1 MQVAGPLS
9 DQAESSQ
16 QVMTVAPSTR
26 SARPLVLQRDGACL
40 REGVARRDGCRRN
53 WARTKPRTTITNR
66 PHHNPERL
74 VEKVGRSITNSET
87 PHPPADGPEP
97 TPSATSPTT
106 PHTGPSRRRQRLLI
120 DVVHTVRR
128 PHISA
133 ERDRAARAIRAIAF
147 ILAAC
152 VTARDRYG
160 DIGMARSCRCR
171 RRPCRPGLA
180 GEPPGALR
188 ARRHAPPRRHTL
200 ARARMWARV
209 SSRGR

>member
-1 MQVAGPLS
+1 
-9 DQAESSQ
+9 
-16 QVMTVAPSTR
+16 MTVAPSTS

-40 REGVARRDGCRRN
+40 PEGVARRDGCRRN

-106 PHTGPSRRRQRLLI
+106 PHAGPSRRRQRLLI

-128 PHISA
+128 PHPT
-133 ERDRAARAIRAIAF
+133 RHTPTTPP
-147 ILAAC
+147 C
-152 VTARDRYG
+152 
-160 DIGMARSCRCR
+160 RSVQAPSKAPHR
-171 RRPCRPGLA
+171 RRSH
-180 GEPPGALR
+180 GETTSHKRGTR
-188 ARRHAPPRRHTL
+188 
-200 ARARMWARV
+200 
-209 SSRGR
+209 SRGARHPGNRFHSRGLRHGARPLWRWCSRPDCSRAVVT